1 MNDQEDDDFLCE
13 DYKQILQNADLI
25 KKMFEQQP
33 RKLSYLWGII
43 ADLYVDTAKI
53 KGFHNVQYKMGQLK
67 HILNNY
73 NYNDL

>member
-1 MNDQEDDDFLCE
+1 
-13 DYKQILQNADLI
+13 
-25 KKMFEQQP
+25 MFDEQP

-53 KGFHNVQYKMGQLK
+53 KGFHNVQQKMGQLK

-73 NYNDL
+73 SEQDLFQFFGQLLAQ

>member
-1 MNDQEDDDFLCE
+1 
-13 DYKQILQNADLI
+13 
-25 KKMFEQQP
+25 MFEQQP